1 MGTDGKELTSAVEDY
16 LKAIYALETEGQRA
30 TTSALAERMQQLRD
44 RARGTQ
50 LLAAEVVT
58 AAEADDA
65 TTGGVLEVL
74 RLLQWQRPD
83 ERKQFGFLSGT
94 HELRLIDKSLGRL

>member
-1 MGTDGKELTSAVEDY
+1 MPPKRCSWLVLRDERVIDGTRRHAH
-16 LKAIYALETEGQRA
+16 QRGDA
-30 TTSALAERMQQLRD
+30 CADRMHNLGD
-44 RARGTQ
+44 RARRTQ
-50 LLAAEVVT
+50 LLVAEVVT
-58 AAEADDA
+58 AAEAHDA

-74 RLLQWQRPD
+74 RLLQWQSPD